1 MPKDIFVTIA
11 IPFYNAEETILDAV
25 RSVFAQTH
33 ENWELLL
40 IDDGSND
47 KSLEL
52 VQGIK
57 DPRVSIYSDG
67 KNLKLAARLNQIVDL
82 AKYDYIARMD
92 ADDLMSPDRIEKLM
106 SILINENYDLVSC
119 GTYSI
124 KMNNS
129 YNGYRGNYE
138 EKYSFEGILNK
149 SQKFL
154 HAGLIARKSWYQRN
168 RYNEQI
174 PVGQDTH
181 LWLSAS
187 KALDFNAKSIS
198 DPLYMYREEG
208 NVTVK
213 KLMKAYQVERDFYAP
228 MIDNTLFKYKYMT
241 KSWLKTLIVKTMS
254 IFGSLDYLLNRR
266 NKSKIDEN
274 LIEYFNTSLKK
285 INSVKIPGVDNG

>member
-52 VQGIK
+52 VQAIK
-57 DPRVSIYSDG
+57 DSRVSVYSDG

-92 ADDLMSPDRIEKLM
+92 ADDLMSPDRIEKLI

-285 INSVKIPGVDNG
+285 INSVKVPGVDNG

>member
-92 ADDLMSPDRIEKLM
+92 ADDLMSPDRIEKLI

-129 YNGYRGNYE
+129 YNGYRGSYE

-254 IFGSLDYLLNRR
+254 IFGSLDYLLSRR

-274 LIEYFNTSLKK
+274 LIEYFNASLKK

>member
-40 IDDGSND
+40 IDDGSKD

-52 VQGIK
+52 VQQIK
-57 DPRVSIYSDG
+57 DPRVSVYSDG

-92 ADDLMSPDRIEKLM
+92 ADDLMSPDRIEKLIN
-106 SILINENYDLVSC
+106 ILINENYDLVSC

-208 NVTVK
+208 NVTIK
-213 KLMKAYQVERDFYAP
+213 KLIKAYQVERDFYAP
-228 MIDNTLFKYKYMT
+228 MIDNTLFKYKYIT

-274 LIEYFNTSLKK
+274 LIEYFNASLKK
-285 INSVKIPGVDNG
+285 INSVKIPGVDNE

>member
-1 MPKDIFVTIA
+1 MKKDVFVTIG
-11 IPFYNAEETILDAV
+11 IPFYNAEETILEAV

-33 ENWELLL
+33 QNWELLL
-40 IDDGSND
+40 IDDGSTD
-47 KSLEL
+47 RSLEL
-52 VQGIK
+52 VKAIK
-57 DPRVSIYSDG
+57 DPRVRVYSDG
-67 KNLKLAARLNQIVDL
+67 KNLKLATRLNQIIDL

-92 ADDLMSPDRIEKLM
+92 ADDLMSPDRIEKLI

-174 PVGQDTH
+174 PIGQDTH

-228 MIDNTLFKYKYMT
+228 MIDNILFKYKYIT

>member
-40 IDDGSND
+40 IDDGSKD

-52 VQGIK
+52 VQQIK
-57 DPRVSIYSDG
+57 DPRVSVYSDG

-92 ADDLMSPDRIEKLM
+92 ADDLMSPDRIEKLIN
-106 SILINENYDLVSC
+106 ILINENYDLVSC

-129 YNGYRGNYE
+129 YNGYRGNDE

-208 NVTVK
+208 NVTIK
-213 KLMKAYQVERDFYAP
+213 KLIKAYQVERDFYAP
-228 MIDNTLFKYKYMT
+228 MIDNTLFKYKYIT
-241 KSWLKTLIVKTMS
+241 KSWLKTLIVKIMS

-285 INSVKIPGVDNG
+285 INSVKIPGVDNE

>member
-1 MPKDIFVTIA
+1 MKKDVFVTIG
-11 IPFYNAEETILDAV
+11 IPFYNAEETILEAV

-33 ENWELLL
+33 QNWELLL
-40 IDDGSND
+40 IDDGSTD
-47 KSLEL
+47 RSLEL
-52 VQGIK
+52 VKAIK
-57 DPRVSIYSDG
+57 DPRVRVYSDE
-67 KNLKLAARLNQIVDL
+67 KNLKLATRLNQIIDL

-92 ADDLMSPDRIEKLM
+92 ADDLMSPDRIEKLI

-174 PVGQDTH
+174 PIGQDTH

-228 MIDNTLFKYKYMT
+228 MIDNTLFKYKYIT

>member
-92 ADDLMSPDRIEKLM
+92 ADDLMSPDRIEKLI

-274 LIEYFNTSLKK
+274 QIEYFNTSLKK

>member
-40 IDDGSND
+40 IDDGSKD

-52 VQGIK
+52 VQKIK
-57 DPRVSIYSDG
+57 DPRVSVYSDG

-92 ADDLMSPDRIEKLM
+92 ADDLMSPDRIEKLIN
-106 SILINENYDLVSC
+106 ILINENYDLVSC

-129 YNGYRGNYE
+129 YNGYRGNDE

-213 KLMKAYQVERDFYAP
+213 KLIKAYQVERDFYAP
-228 MIDNTLFKYKYMT
+228 MIDNTLFKYKYIT

-254 IFGSLDYLLNRR
+254 IFGCLDYLLNRR

-285 INSVKIPGVDNG
+285 INSVKIPGVDNE

>member
-92 ADDLMSPDRIEKLM
+92 ADDLMSPDRIEKLI

-198 DPLYMYREEG
+198 DPLYIYREEG

>member
-40 IDDGSND
+40 IDDGSKD

-52 VQGIK
+52 VQQIK
-57 DPRVSIYSDG
+57 DPRVSVYSDG

-92 ADDLMSPDRIEKLM
+92 ADDLMSPDRIEKLIN
-106 SILINENYDLVSC
+106 ILINENYDLVSC

-129 YNGYRGNYE
+129 YNGYRGNDE

-208 NVTVK
+208 NVTIK
-213 KLMKAYQVERDFYAP
+213 KLIKAYQVERDFYAP
-228 MIDNTLFKYKYMT
+228 MIDNTLFKYKYIT

-274 LIEYFNTSLKK
+274 LIEYFNASLKK
-285 INSVKIPGVDNG
+285 INSVKIPGVDNE

>member
-92 ADDLMSPDRIEKLM
+92 ADDLMSPDRIEKLI

-285 INSVKIPGVDNG
+285 INSVKIPGVDNE

>member
-92 ADDLMSPDRIEKLM
+92 ADDLMSPDRIEKLI

-187 KALDFNAKSIS
+187 KALDFNAKSKNSLLDSIALS
-198 DPLYMYREEG
+198 
-208 NVTVK
+208 
-213 KLMKAYQVERDFYAP
+213 KA
-228 MIDNTLFKYKYMT
+228 
-241 KSWLKTLIVKTMS
+241 
-254 IFGSLDYLLNRR
+254 LN
-266 NKSKIDEN
+266 
-274 LIEYFNTSLKK
+274 
-285 INSVKIPGVDNG
+285 

>member
-1 MPKDIFVTIA
+1 MPKDIFVTIG

-33 ENWELLL
+33 QNWELLL
-40 IDDGSND
+40 IDDGSSD

-52 VQGIK
+52 VKAIN
-57 DPRVSIYSDG
+57 DPRVSVYSDG
-67 KNLKLAARLNQIVDL
+67 ENLKLATRLNQIIDF

-92 ADDLMSPDRIEKLM
+92 ADDLMTPDRMER
-106 SILINENYDLVSC
+106 LINVLISENYDLVSC

-129 YNGYRGNYE
+129 YNGYRGDSE
-138 EKYSFEGILNK
+138 EKYNFKGILNK

-168 RYNEQI
+168 RYNEKV

-181 LWLSAS
+181 LWLRAS
-187 KALDFNAKSIS
+187 KALDFHAKSIS

-208 NVTVK
+208 NVTAK
-213 KLMKAYQVERDFYAP
+213 KLMNAYQVERNFYAP
-228 MIDNTLFKYKYMT
+228 MIDNMLLKYKYIS
-241 KSWLKTLIVKTMS
+241 KSWVKTFIVKIMS
-254 IFGSLDYLLNRR
+254 ISGSLDYLLNRR
-266 NKSKIDEN
+266 NKSNIDEN
-274 LIEYFNTSLKK
+274 LMEYFNTSVEK
-285 INSVKIPGVDNG
+285 IHSIKIPGIDDV

>member
-40 IDDGSND
+40 IDDGSKD

-52 VQGIK
+52 VQQIK
-57 DPRVSIYSDG
+57 DPRVSVYSDG

-92 ADDLMSPDRIEKLM
+92 ADDLMSPDRIEKLIN
-106 SILINENYDLVSC
+106 ILINENYDLVSC

-208 NVTVK
+208 NVTIK
-213 KLMKAYQVERDFYAP
+213 KLIKAYQVERDFYAP
-228 MIDNTLFKYKYMT
+228 MIDNTLFKYKYIT
-241 KSWLKTLIVKTMS
+241 KSLLKTLIVKTMS

-274 LIEYFNTSLKK
+274 LIEYFNASLKK
-285 INSVKIPGVDNG
+285 INSVKIPGVDNE

>member
-52 VQGIK
+52 VQAIK
-57 DPRVSIYSDG
+57 DSRVSVYSDG

-92 ADDLMSPDRIEKLM
+92 ADDLMSPDRIEKLI

>member
-1 MPKDIFVTIA
+1 MSRDIFVTIA

-33 ENWELLL
+33 QNWELLL
-40 IDDGSND
+40 IDDGSSD

-52 VQGIK
+52 VQAIN
-57 DPRVSIYSDG
+57 DPRVSVYSDG
-67 KNLKLAARLNQIVDL
+67 KNLKLAARLNQIIDL

-92 ADDLMSPDRIEKLM
+92 ADDLMSPDRIEKLID
-106 SILINENYDLVSC
+106 ILISENYDLVSC

-129 YNGYRGNYE
+129 YNGYRGNSE
-138 EKYSFEGILNK
+138 EKYNFNGILNK

-168 RYNEQI
+168 RYNEKI
-174 PVGQDTH
+174 SVGQDTH
-181 LWLSAS
+181 LWLRAS

-208 NVTVK
+208 NVTSE
-213 KLMKAYQVERDFYAP
+213 KLIKAYQVERNFYAP
-228 MIDNTLFKYKYMT
+228 MIDNTLLKYKYIS
-241 KSWLKTLIVKTMS
+241 KSWVKTLIVKAMS

-266 NKSKIDEN
+266 NKSNIDEN
-274 LIEYFNTSLKK
+274 LMEYFNTSVQK
-285 INSVKIPGVDNG
+285 IHSVKIPGIDDV

>member
-92 ADDLMSPDRIEKLM
+92 ADDLMSPDRIEKLI

-228 MIDNTLFKYKYMT
+228 MIDNKLFKYKYMT

-274 LIEYFNTSLKK
+274 LIEYFNASLKK
-285 INSVKIPGVDNG
+285 INSVKIPGVDNE

>member
-40 IDDGSND
+40 IDDGSKD

-52 VQGIK
+52 VQQIK
-57 DPRVSIYSDG
+57 DPRVSVYSDG

-92 ADDLMSPDRIEKLM
+92 ADDLMSPDRIEKLIN
-106 SILINENYDLVSC
+106 ILINENYDLVSC

-208 NVTVK
+208 NVTIK
-213 KLMKAYQVERDFYAP
+213 KLIKAYQVERDFYAP
-228 MIDNTLFKYKYMT
+228 MIDNTLFKYKYIT

-285 INSVKIPGVDNG
+285 INSVKIPGVDNE

>member
-1 MPKDIFVTIA
+1 MSKDIFVTIA

-92 ADDLMSPDRIEKLM
+92 ADDLMSPDRIEKLI

-119 GTYSI
+119 GAYSI

-174 PVGQDTH
+174 PIGQDTH

-228 MIDNTLFKYKYMT
+228 MIDNTLFKYKYIT

>member
-92 ADDLMSPDRIEKLM
+92 ADDLMSPDRIEKLI

-274 LIEYFNTSLKK
+274 LIEYFNTCLKK

>member
-92 ADDLMSPDRIEKLM
+92 ADDLMSPDRIEKLI

>member
-1 MPKDIFVTIA
+1 MSKDIFVTVG

-33 ENWELLL
+33 QNWELLL
-40 IDDGSND
+40 IDDGSSD

-52 VQGIK
+52 VQAIN
-57 DPRVSIYSDG
+57 DPRVSVYSDG
-67 KNLKLAARLNQIVDL
+67 KNLKLATRLNQIIDL

-92 ADDLMSPDRIEKLM
+92 ADDLMSPDRIEKLIN
-106 SILINENYDLVSC
+106 ILISENYDLVSC

-129 YNGYRGNYE
+129 YNGYRGNFE
-138 EKYSFEGILNK
+138 EKYSFNGILTK

>member
-40 IDDGSND
+40 IDDGSKD

-52 VQGIK
+52 VQKIK
-57 DPRVSIYSDG
+57 DPRVSVYSDG

-92 ADDLMSPDRIEKLM
+92 ADDLMSPDRIEKLIN
-106 SILINENYDLVSC
+106 ILINENYDLVSC

-129 YNGYRGNYE
+129 YNGYRGNDE

-213 KLMKAYQVERDFYAP
+213 KLIKAYQVERDFYAP
-228 MIDNTLFKYKYMT
+228 MIDNTLFKYKYIT

-254 IFGSLDYLLNRR
+254 IFGCLDYLLNRR

-274 LIEYFNTSLKK
+274 LIEYFNASLKK
-285 INSVKIPGVDNG
+285 INSVKIPGVDNE

>member
-52 VQGIK
+52 VQAIK
-57 DPRVSIYSDG
+57 DPRVSVYSDG

-92 ADDLMSPDRIEKLM
+92 ADDLMSPDRIEKLI

-213 KLMKAYQVERDFYAP
+213 KLIKAYQVERDFYAP
-228 MIDNTLFKYKYMT
+228 MIDNTLFKYNYIT

-254 IFGSLDYLLNRR
+254 IFGNLDYLLNRR

-274 LIEYFNTSLKK
+274 LIEYFNASVKK
-285 INSVKIPGVDNG
+285 INSVKIPGVDNE

>member
-40 IDDGSND
+40 IDDGSKD

-52 VQGIK
+52 VQQIK
-57 DPRVSIYSDG
+57 DPRVSVYSDG

-92 ADDLMSPDRIEKLM
+92 ADDLMSPDRIEKLIN
-106 SILINENYDLVSC
+106 ILINENYDLVSC

-129 YNGYRGNYE
+129 YNGYRGNDE

-154 HAGLIARKSWYQRN
+154 HAGLIARKGWYQRN

-208 NVTVK
+208 NVTAK
-213 KLMKAYQVERDFYAP
+213 KLIKAYQVERDFYAP
-228 MIDNTLFKYKYMT
+228 MIDNTLFKYKYIT

-254 IFGSLDYLLNRR
+254 IFGCLDYLLNRR

-274 LIEYFNTSLKK
+274 LIEYFNASLKK
-285 INSVKIPGVDNG
+285 INSVKIPGVDNE

>member
-92 ADDLMSPDRIEKLM
+92 ADDLMSPDRIEKLI

-174 PVGQDTH
+174 PIGQDTH

-274 LIEYFNTSLKK
+274 QIEYFNTSLKK

>member
-40 IDDGSND
+40 IDDGSKD

-52 VQGIK
+52 VQQIN
-57 DPRVSIYSDG
+57 DPRVSVYSDG

-92 ADDLMSPDRIEKLM
+92 ADDLMSPDRIEKLIN
-106 SILINENYDLVSC
+106 ILINENYDLVSC

-129 YNGYRGNYE
+129 YNGYRGNDE

-208 NVTVK
+208 NVTAK
-213 KLMKAYQVERDFYAP
+213 KLIKAYQVERDFYAP
-228 MIDNTLFKYKYMT
+228 MIDNTLFKYKYIT

-254 IFGSLDYLLNRR
+254 IFGCLDYLLNRR

-274 LIEYFNTSLKK
+274 LIEYFNTSLNK
-285 INSVKIPGVDNG
+285 INSVKIPGVDNE

>member
-40 IDDGSND
+40 IDDGSKD

-52 VQGIK
+52 VQQIK
-57 DPRVSIYSDG
+57 DPRVSVYSDG

-92 ADDLMSPDRIEKLM
+92 ADDLMSPDRIEKLIN
-106 SILINENYDLVSC
+106 ILINENYDLVSC

-129 YNGYRGNYE
+129 YNGYRGNDE

-213 KLMKAYQVERDFYAP
+213 KLIKAYQVERDFYAP
-228 MIDNTLFKYKYMT
+228 MIDNTLFKYKYIT

-254 IFGSLDYLLNRR
+254 IFGCLDYLLNRR

-285 INSVKIPGVDNG
+285 INSVKIPGVDNE

>member
-1 MPKDIFVTIA
+1 MKKDVFVTIG
-11 IPFYNAEETILDAV
+11 IPFYNAEETILEAV

-33 ENWELLL
+33 QNWELLL
-40 IDDGSND
+40 IDDGSTD
-47 KSLEL
+47 RSLEL
-52 VQGIK
+52 VKAIK
-57 DPRVSIYSDG
+57 DPRVRVYSDG
-67 KNLKLAARLNQIVDL
+67 KNLKLATRLNQIIDL

-92 ADDLMSPDRIEKLM
+92 ADDLMSPDRIEKLI

-174 PVGQDTH
+174 PIGQDTH

-228 MIDNTLFKYKYMT
+228 MIDNTLFKYKYIT

>member
-52 VQGIK
+52 VQQIK
-57 DPRVSIYSDG
+57 DPRVSVYSDG

-92 ADDLMSPDRIEKLM
+92 ADDLMSPDRIEKLIN
-106 SILINENYDLVSC
+106 ILINENYDLVSC

-129 YNGYRGNYE
+129 YNGYRGNDE

-154 HAGLIARKSWYQRN
+154 HAGLIARKGWYQRN

-181 LWLSAS
+181 LWLSAL

-208 NVTVK
+208 NVTAK
-213 KLMKAYQVERDFYAP
+213 KLIKAYQVERDFYAP
-228 MIDNTLFKYKYMT
+228 MIDNTLFKYKYIT

-254 IFGSLDYLLNRR
+254 IFGCLDYLLNRR

-274 LIEYFNTSLKK
+274 LIEYFNASVKK
-285 INSVKIPGVDNG
+285 INSVKIPGVDNE

>member
-40 IDDGSND
+40 IDDGSKD

-52 VQGIK
+52 VQQIK
-57 DPRVSIYSDG
+57 DPRVSVYSDG

-92 ADDLMSPDRIEKLM
+92 ADDLMSPDRIEKLIN
-106 SILINENYDLVSC
+106 ILINENYDLVSC

-208 NVTVK
+208 NVTIK
-213 KLMKAYQVERDFYAP
+213 KLIKAYQVERDFYAP
-228 MIDNTLFKYKYMT
+228 MIDNTLFKYKYIT
-241 KSWLKTLIVKTMS
+241 KSWLKTLIVKIMS

-285 INSVKIPGVDNG
+285 INSVKIPGVDNE